1 MVVIFLPSLGD
12 FQNVGLGMSTK
23 SKIEHWPFRQSI
35 DRILCPINLTQE
47 SGEAVLY
54 AAALANAFGAKL
66 YVCHCVELGRAVNDE
81 IRSLYYIKQL
91 LNERLKIA
99 ETIPDLEWEG
109 LILEGEPAQAI
120 VAEAGRRRINLIV
133 MRSRRRPYAAALL
146 GSTAEAISRTAPCP
160 VLVTHPDENETVEQG
175 NVLLEKILVGYDFS
189 EYSDLALSYAFFL
202 AEVYNS
208 EIHILH
214 VTPQSPDRAW
224 YPLPPQSYSQALR
237 KLKMVV
243 SEESRGGVRLEHAVT
258 EGVPYREILLY
269 AEERGMDMICMGS
282 RGAGFGFKALFGS
295 NIDRVLRQA
304 PCPILISRPLK
315 WTEAE

>member
-81 IRSLYYIKQL
+81 IR
-91 LNERLKIA
+91 
-99 ETIPDLEWEG
+99 
-109 LILEGEPAQAI
+109 
-120 VAEAGRRRINLIV
+120 
-133 MRSRRRPYAAALL
+133 LL

-304 PCPILISRPLK
+304 PCPLLISRPLK